1 MEQYQDLFPENP
13 SPAGEGEG
21 AGVEEQDVSTAPEGA
36 SAPSEQSAAAD
47 LEALQQRLAELERRY
62 EAVKWAEPL
71 ANLIYTDPE
80 RAKHAFNQVI
90 ELAQTVRPTESAQ
103 AETSV
108 TTSPSL
114 QQISQLV
121 QNPPEE
127 LNWADPLTQTLWQGL
142 VALYQETKSLREELK
157 NVHNVN
163 NQLMQELYL
172 AAVEETFDELE
183 QKYGKFDRNEVMR
196 VMVER
201 GIADPEDAFKL
212 VYFGRLNPPS
222 PKTTSPVARVTNLP
236 TRGTPSSRVT
246 ASKPASLS
254 ELVNAVLDQYGFK
267 E

>member
-1 MEQYQDLFPENP
+1 MEQYQDLFPENL

-21 AGVEEQDVSTAPEGA
+21 AGVEAEDVSAAPEGA
-36 SAPSEQSAAAD
+36 TAPSEPSAAAD
-47 LEALQQRLAELERRY
+47 LEALQQRLAELEKRY

-80 RAKHAFNQVI
+80 RAKQAFNQVI
-90 ELAQTVRPTESAQ
+90 ELAQTVQPIAGTREEIPA
-103 AETSV
+103 ATSDA
-108 TTSPSL
+108 L
-114 QQISQLV
+114 QQIAQLV

-142 VALYQETKSLREELK
+142 VALYQEAKSLREQLM
-157 NVHNVN
+157 NVNNVN

-172 AAVEETFDELE
+172 AAIEETFDELE

-201 GIADPEDAFKL
+201 NIADPEDAFKL
-212 VYFGRLNPPS
+212 VYFGRVNPPS
-222 PKTTSPVARVTNLP
+222 PKTTSPVTRVTNLP

-246 ASKPASLS
+246 ASKPSSLAD
-254 ELVNAVLDQYGFK
+254 LVNAVLDEYGFK
-267 E
+267 